1 MVTIAFIRSSRSM
14 LQFLQNLPKWK
25 LDVVGKEEIE
35 KEATYITVY
44 CCLTILVGLCTAVL
58 YVVPSEG
65 DYETFF
71 IMTWFEEH
79 VLEWADV
86 LSLLHRLS
94 FPFASFLMQAPCL
107 QMCYMLKHSQF
118 QVKILMQYIDNLDS
132 GYEDSDMEQL
142 IFDENYQNE
151 MERRLTFC
159 IKRHIEIFV
168 TCRKIV
174 KAGSL
179 FVFLFTTSGGLL
191 GISILMYIVLVRIS
205 CVGVLRTVKIIA

>member
-1 MVTIAFIRSSRSM
+1 MVTIAFIRSSRKM
-14 LQFLQNLPKWK
+14 LQFLQNLHKWK
-25 LDVVGKEEIE
+25 LDLAGKQVKEEIE
-35 KEATYITVY
+35 KEATCVTVY

-58 YVVPSEG
+58 YVVPSQG

-94 FPFASFLMQAPCL
+94 FPFASFLMQAPCI

-142 IFDENYQNE
+142 IFNENYQNE
-151 MERRLTFC
+151 MKRRLIFC

-168 TCRKIV
+168 ACRKIV

-191 GISILMYIVLVRIS
+191 GISILMYIVLVRMS
-205 CVGVLRTVKIIA
+205 CVGNFAQ